1 MNNKWYTSV
10 KQIGNNIYV
19 RGYDNGEHYKD
30 KVEYYPTFFVR
41 SKTPTE
47 YKTLHNQYVAP
58 VNPGT
63 IKESRQWLEQYREV
77 EGFDVY
83 GNENSIYQYISDAYP
98 AEIEFDI
105 NKIKLVTIDI
115 ETTADNGVDVESA
128 NEQIVL
134 ITLQH
139 YSTKKTLTWGINPF
153 PFKVE
158 NNTYF
163 ECKDEADLLRKFL
176 DYWESDYP
184 EVVTG
189 YNVRTFDIPYIVKRC
204 QKVLGESEAKRLS
217 IWKAIREKRITT
229 SNGKEDLT
237 YDLYG
242 IATLDFLELY
252 KKYSFKNPENYRLD
266 TVAENELGEKKLDHT
281 EYDTFNEF
289 QQKNWELFTK
299 YNIQDVNL
307 VDKLESKLKLIEMAM
322 ALAYQSK
329 TNYEDVFHQ
338 VTMWDAII
346 YNYLKKRNIVIP
358 RKRISDKDHKFEGAY
373 VKEPI
378 PSKYGYTVSLDATS
392 LYPHIIMGVNISPE
406 TIVNE
411 HFSGIDVDSILDQ
424 KVDTSKYPNYSIAPN
439 GAMYRKDVKGFLP
452 EIIEEMFEKRKQFKQ
467 LMLAAQQENEINPSE
482 DLKKK
487 IAGYRVKEQGLKACL
502 NSAYGASGSPYFRF
516 YDLRNAEA
524 VTSWGRLAIRW
535 ASDKLNDYLNNAL
548 QTTDVDYVTYIDT
561 DSLFLNVQPLVD
573 KLFEGKDPKKEQV
586 VNFLDKLFATKV
598 QNYLNRVYD
607 ELAEYMHSYSQKLHM
622 KREKIADSFV
632 ILAKKKYFINVWDN
646 ESVRYHAPKL
656 AITGLEA
663 IKSST
668 PKFCK
673 IKIKEAF
680 NLFVNGTEQELVN
693 FIEQTKKEFYAL
705 PPEDVS
711 FPRGISDLIK
721 YQDHKNI
728 YKKDVSVPMNAR
740 ASLLYNHHVNKKG
753 LTNKYPLIRNGD
765 KIKYCYLKLPNP
777 IKENVIGF
785 VQRFPKELGLDKY
798 VDYGVQFDKTFLQPL
813 RPILD
818 IIGWSEKETNTL
830 DNFFL

>member
-1 MNNKWYTSV
+1 MSEKWYTSV

-30 KVEYYPTFFVR
+30 KIEYYPTFFVR
-41 SKTPTE
+41 SKNPTE
-47 YKTLHNQYVAP
+47 YKTLQGQYVAP

-63 IKESRQWLEQYREV
+63 IKECRNWLDQYKEV
-77 EGFDVY
+77 EGFDIY
-83 GNENSIYQYISDAYP
+83 GNENAIYQYISDAFSD
-98 AEIEFDI
+98 EIEFDI

-115 ETTADNGVDVESA
+115 ETTANAGVDVEAA

-153 PFKVE
+153 NERIE

-163 ECKDEADLLRKFL
+163 ECADEADLLRKFL

-189 YNVRTFDIPYIVKRC
+189 YYVRTFDIPYIVKRC

-217 IWKAIREKRITT
+217 IWKVIRDKKITN

-237 YDLYG
+237 YELYG
-242 IATLDFLELY
+242 IATLDFAELY

-266 TVAENELGEKKLDHT
+266 TVAENELEEKKLEHT
-281 EYDTFNEF
+281 EYNTFNEF
-289 QQKNWELFTK
+289 QQKNWPLFVR
-299 YNIQDVNL
+299 YNVVDVQL

-322 ALAYQSK
+322 TLAYQSK

-346 YNYLKKRNIVIP
+346 YNYLKKKNIVIP
-358 RKRISDKDHKFEGAY
+358 KKKVSNKDHKFGGAY

-378 PSKYGYTVSLDATS
+378 PNKYGYTVSLDATS
-392 LYPHIIMGVNISPE
+392 LYPHIMMGVNISPE
-406 TIVNE
+406 TLVNE
-411 HFSGIDVDSILDQ
+411 HFSGIDVDLVLDK
-424 KVDTSKYPNYSIAPN
+424 KVDTSKYLNYSIAPN
-439 GAMYRKDVKGFLP
+439 GAMYRKDIKGFLP
-452 EIIEEMFEKRKQFKQ
+452 EIIEEMFNKRKSFKQ
-467 LMLAAQQENEINPSE
+467 LMLAAKQENEINPSE
-482 DLKKK
+482 ELKKK
-487 IAGYRVKEQGLKACL
+487 ISSYTVKEQGLKVCL
-502 NSAYGASGSPYFRF
+502 NSSYGSFGSPYFRF

-524 VTSWGRLAIRW
+524 VTYWGKLAIRW
-535 ASDKLNDYLNNAL
+535 ASNKLNSYLNNAL
-548 QTTDVDYVTYIDT
+548 QTTDVDYVIYIDT

-573 KLFEGKDPKKEQV
+573 KIFEGKEPTKEQV
-586 VNFLDKLFATKV
+586 VNFLDKLCSTKI
-598 QNYLNRVYD
+598 QQYLNRAYD
-607 ELAEYMHSYSQKLHM
+607 ELADYMHSYSQKIHM
-622 KREKIADSFV
+622 KREKIADSFI

-646 ESVRYHAPKL
+646 EGVRYNEPKL
-656 AITGLEA
+656 TVTGLEA

-668 PKFCK
+668 PKFCRT
-673 IKIKEAF
+673 KIKEAF
-680 NLFVNGTEQELVN
+680 NLFMGGSEQDVIT
-693 FIEQTKKEFYAL
+693 FIEQTKKEFFAL
-705 PPEDVS
+705 PPEEVS
-711 FPRGISDLIK
+711 FPRGISDMVK
-721 YQDHKNI
+721 YRDSKGI
-728 YKKDVSVPMNAR
+728 YKKDVSVPINAR
-740 ASLLYNHHVNKKG
+740 AALLYNHYIKQKN
-753 LTNKYPLIRNGD
+753 LTNKYPLINNGE

-777 IKENVIGF
+777 IKENVIAF
-785 VQRFPKELGLDKY
+785 VQKFPTELGLNDY
-798 VDYGVQFDKTFLQPL
+798 VDYNLQFDKTFLQPL